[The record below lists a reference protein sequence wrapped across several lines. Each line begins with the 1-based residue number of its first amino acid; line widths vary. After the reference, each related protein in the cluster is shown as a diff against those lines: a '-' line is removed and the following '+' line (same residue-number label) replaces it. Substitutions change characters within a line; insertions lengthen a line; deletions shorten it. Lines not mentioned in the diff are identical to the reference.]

1 MFKFLMIMTSSFWID
16 IRLFSVLGDLS
27 FLFFSEF
34 FPLEFIN
41 NVFFRCYFGMAHYN
55 LALNY
60 RYQCVSDSGSM
71 HQ

>member
-41 NVFFRCYFGMAHYN
+41 NVFFRCYFGMAH
-55 LALNY
+55 
-60 RYQCVSDSGSM
+60 
-71 HQ
+71 